1 MISEALPRMT
11 ATGTASSSFPHA
23 HRVQKDRDA
32 HFPRPGPRRQHGAG
46 AAAMQRPQVEIQ
58 AAADGGN
65 LRYLLHIIG
74 HDRRSAAGKQE
85 IGAIAG
91 RHIIGNAVDQ
101 GRLALHLAQQFPQG
115 QRTIYRWSLPPFPE
129 FHGRTSS

>member
-1 MISEALPRMT
+1 MPTSPARVPAASMALALLQCSVPR
-11 ATGTASSSFPHA
+11 
-23 HRVQKDRDA
+23 
-32 HFPRPGPRRQHGAG
+32 
-46 AAAMQRPQVEIQ
+46 
-58 AAADGGN
+58 
-65 LRYLLHIIG
+65 LRYKPLLTAVISATSSHIIG

-115 QRTIYRWSLPPFPE
+115 QRTICRWSLPPFPE